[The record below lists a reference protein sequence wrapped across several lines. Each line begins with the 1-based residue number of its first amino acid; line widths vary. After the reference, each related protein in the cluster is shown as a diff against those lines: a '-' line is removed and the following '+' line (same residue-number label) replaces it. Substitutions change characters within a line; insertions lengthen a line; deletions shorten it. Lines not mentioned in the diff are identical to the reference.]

1 MNGFPFVD
9 VIIFAAIAAFLVLRL
24 RGVLGRRSGHEQKMD
39 DLFQRKRRGQEEQ
52 GQDKVVPMPGRRSE
66 ESEADAEA
74 AAAGEVAADSSD
86 PVRAGLT
93 QIRLADSSFDADGFM
108 QGARAAFE
116 MIVDA
121 YAKGDSKSLRP
132 LLANDVFQDF
142 DGAIRERED
151 NRQTLETTLVGIDSA
166 EIVEAELQGKTAFV
180 TVKFVSQQVNV
191 LRDDAGEVVE
201 GDPNEVAVITDI
213 WTFAR
218 NTRSR
223 DPNWTL
229 VATNSAN

>member
-39 DLFQRKRRGQEEQ
+39 DVFKREGRNQEDSEQDTIVHMPDRRREAEQ
-52 GQDKVVPMPGRRSE
+52 GGK
-66 ESEADAEA
+66 EA
-74 AAAGEVAADSSD
+74 AAQDVDESGD

-93 QIRLADSSFDADGFM
+93 QIRMADQSFEPDGFL

-121 YAKGDSKSLRP
+121 YANGDSKTLRP

-142 DGAIRERED
+142 DGAIKEREK
-151 NRQTLETTLVGIDSA
+151 NKQSLETTLVGIESA
-166 EIVEAELQGKTAFV
+166 DIVEAELQGKTAFI
-180 TVKFVSQQVNV
+180 TVKFVSEQVNV
-191 LRDDAGEVVE
+191 VRDAKGNVVD
-201 GDPNEVAVITDI
+201 GDPNEVAKITDI

-229 VATNSAN
+229 VATNAAN

>member
-39 DLFQRKRRGQEEQ
+39 DVFKREGRNQEDSEQDTIVHMPDRRREAEQ
-52 GQDKVVPMPGRRSE
+52 GGK
-66 ESEADAEA
+66 EA
-74 AAAGEVAADSSD
+74 AAQDVDESGD

-93 QIRLADSSFDADGFM
+93 QIRMADQSFEPDGFL

-121 YAKGDSKSLRP
+121 YANGDSKTLRP

-142 DGAIRERED
+142 DGAIKEREK
-151 NRQTLETTLVGIDSA
+151 NKQSLETTLVGIESA
-166 EIVEAELQGKTAFV
+166 DIVEAELQGKTAFI
-180 TVKFVSQQVNV
+180 TVKFVSEQVNV
-191 LRDDAGEVVE
+191 VRDAKGNVVD
-201 GDPNEVAVITDI
+201 GDPNEVAKITDI

-223 DPNWTL
+223 DPNWAL
-229 VATNSAN
+229 VATRSPN